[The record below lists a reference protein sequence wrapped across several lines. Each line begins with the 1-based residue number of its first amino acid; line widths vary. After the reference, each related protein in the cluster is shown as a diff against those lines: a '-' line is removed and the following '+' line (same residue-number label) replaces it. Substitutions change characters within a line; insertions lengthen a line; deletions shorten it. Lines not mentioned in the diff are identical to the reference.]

1 MRVFR
6 YILLLIAMTGVLCVE
21 AQTPRYGTP
30 YRPAPV
36 RARNVSSACMAAQ
49 LPSTAFVTTS
59 SLSGSGSTLPQAAV
73 TGVITTYDMS
83 PGGFA
88 SGPRRVGEN
97 DGFEEGETDPDN
109 PGEPFPIG
117 DTPWLLFLMLGA
129 GYTFW
134 RRKSQQYDEIP
145 T

>member
-30 YRPAPV
+30 YRPVPV
-36 RARNVSSACMAAQ
+36 RAKNIGQVCITAQ
-49 LPSTAFVTTS
+49 LPSSAFGTTS

-73 TGVITTYDMS
+73 TGVTTTYDL
-83 PGGFA
+83 PLGGSFG
-88 SGPRRVGEN
+88 GPLRLGED

-117 DTPWLLFLMLGA
+117 DTPWVLFLVLGVSYA
-129 GYTFW
+129 LW
-134 RRKSQQYDEIP
+134 RRKRQQYDEIP